1 MHKAGR
7 SVEEVFPVIG
17 AIWSGDA
24 RNINAV
30 NVPNRGYVPNLPE
43 GAIVEVP
50 AVADGTGVVASD
62 MPPVIEPLAGF
73 MRTQIELQELVV
85 EAAIKGDPALAFDA
99 LRRDPLSPT
108 DEASCRK
115 IFDELMV
122 LQADSLPF

>member
-1 MHKAGR
+1 
-7 SVEEVFPVIG
+7 
-17 AIWSGDA
+17 
-24 RNINAV
+24 
-30 NVPNRGYVPNLPE
+30 
-43 GAIVEVP
+43 
-50 AVADGTGVVASD
+50 
-62 MPPVIEPLAGF
+62 MPPVIEPLAEF